1 MVDTKTRSGWSALEI
16 ATLVGLVVMA
26 LGPLATMVLDGMLI
40 PTGLIFVLIPLA
52 MVGLLLT
59 RNHRLMFVVVAVSV
73 LFLVAGFLSPIV
85 QARLANPSATG
96 YFVLELV
103 RLLVIAIVIV
113 TGSASLVQSFKTRR

>member
-52 MVGLLLT
+52 MVGLVLT